1 LTVLVLYVT
10 IWEGTIVIINNIMN
24 RLIDGIIAKIPLWLS
39 IPLLVASFVF
49 GSFINTSHYKIGL
62 NKDADLAKIVKAN
75 DLIAYLSVLTIEE
88 DKSSSEAKADTN
100 KESEEEDTTFST
112 LIGDYEISYDIR
124 ARRKSDNAMIFK
136 FDNSPNLEAPAIT
149 TTVSHNSHSKHHT

>member
-1 LTVLVLYVT
+1 LTILVLSVT
-10 IWEGTIVIINNIMN
+10 IWEGTIVIINIMMN

-75 DLIAYLSVLTIEE
+75 DLVAYLSVLTIEE
-88 DKSSSEAKADTN
+88 DNSKSEAIADT
-100 KESEEEDTTFST
+100 KKDEDEDKTFST
-112 LIGDYEISYDIR
+112 LIGDYEISYDIV
-124 ARRKSDNAMIFK
+124 ARRKSDNAMIFR
-136 FDNSPNLEAPAIT
+136 FDNSSHFESPSIAT
-149 TTVSHNSHSKHHT
+149 SVSHKTHSHQHT